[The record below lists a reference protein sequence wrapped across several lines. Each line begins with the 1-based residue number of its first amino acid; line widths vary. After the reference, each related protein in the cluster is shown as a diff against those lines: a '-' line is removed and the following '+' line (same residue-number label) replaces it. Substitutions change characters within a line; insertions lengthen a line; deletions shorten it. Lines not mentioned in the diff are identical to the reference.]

1 MDSTLYSDVEN
12 CQVIGFAKGNS
23 LDEAFDNLMAENKYL
38 LKTSF
43 NEITGYELKDKDYHK
58 FSKTFCLSAKRKIS
72 VD

>member
-1 MDSTLYSDVEN
+1 M
-12 CQVIGFAKGNS
+12 CKMQVYCLSGFTVS
-23 LDEAFDNLMAENKYL
+23 IRIEEAFDNLMAENKYL